1 MKLKE
6 FSNSESIYAEHI
18 EGSDKWFYCQ
28 IPNGVY
34 PDDLLETG
42 YKFDGTCLMM
52 INIQGE
58 IYEPVKREENVF
70 VSEPFYN
77 IDEDKFLVITI
88 DFNKQ
93 VIELIKF
100 STSQNDAEVIFDM
113 ALKNGGDL
121 INLIVIR
128 NSDIFGKYEGENFKM
143 FYPKNMLV
151 FLEKNESIYAVNDD
165 KFICSKW
172 IEDPEY
178 REEIIIRN
186 ISDGEITDRKPGYSE
201 IMPNGELWI
210 MTK

>member
-6 FSNSESIYAEHI
+6 FLNSESVYPEHI

-34 PDDLLETG
+34 PDDLLDSDYE
-42 YKFDGTCLMM
+42 FEGTRLIML
-52 INIQGE
+52 NIQGE
-58 IYEPVKREENVF
+58 MFEPVKREENVF

-77 IDEDKFLVITI
+77 IDEDKFLVIRI

-128 NSDIFGKYEGENFKM
+128 NSDFFGKYEGENFKI

-151 FLEKNESIYAVNDD
+151 FLKKNESIYAVNDD

-201 IMPNGELWI
+201 IMPNGELWL